1 MLPRM
6 SANVPSRPLPPPSA
20 PPSAPALPITHRHI
34 EIFRAVMTA
43 GSVTGAAQLL
53 FTSQPTVSRELARME
68 MLLGYALFERTPG
81 RVRPTARALALFDEV
96 QRAYQGLDQVVARA
110 QALGR
115 AEDERLRVLT
125 LPALAHA
132 LLPAASADW
141 LAAHPQAQLTLTP
154 QESPLLEEWMAA
166 QRFDLGLS
174 EVSAAVPGTQGE
186 TLAELDEVCVLPA
199 GHRLLERQ
207 VLTPADFADERFVG
221 LAADDPYRRQFD
233 AIFAAAGVRRREQ
246 LETHSAI
253 AVCAL
258 VQHGLGIALVN
269 PLTARACAGP
279 ALHVRPFSVS
289 VPFRIQA
296 LRPLNRPAHAL
307 TEDFVAALRRA
318 LAPALAEQNART
330 EDRPRPAFTPAAAP
344 GPAPGAVFPGM
355 SGEAA
360 DPRVAKAKRR

>member
-1 MLPRM
+1 MHCYAHAM
-6 SANVPSRPLPPPSA
+6 S
-20 PPSAPALPITHRHI
+20 LPITHRHI
-34 EIFRAVMTA
+34 EVFRAVMTA

-68 MLLGYALFERTPG
+68 SLLGYALFERAAG
-81 RVRPTARALALFDEV
+81 RLRPTARALSLFDEV

-115 AEDERLRVLT
+115 AEDEGLRVLT

-132 LLPAASADW
+132 LLPQASADW
-141 LAAHPQAQLTLTP
+141 LRQHPQARLTLTP

-174 EVSAAVPGTQGE
+174 EVTASVPGTRSE
-186 TLAELDEVCVLPA
+186 TLVELDEVCVLPA
-199 GHRLLERQ
+199 GHRLLEKS
-207 VLTPADFADERFVG
+207 VLTPSDFEGERFVS
-221 LAADDPYRRQFD
+221 LSAEDPYRRQFD
-233 AIFAAAGVRRREQ
+233 AIFSAAGVQRRLQ

-258 VQHGLGIALVN
+258 VQQGLGIALVN

-279 ALHVRPFSVS
+279 GLALRRFSVS

-296 LRPLNRPAHAL
+296 LRPVHRPAHAL
-307 TEDFVAALRRA
+307 ADDFIQAVKRA
-318 LAPALAEQNART
+318 LAPA
-330 EDRPRPAFTPAAAP
+330 
-344 GPAPGAVFPGM
+344 
-355 SGEAA
+355 AA
-360 DPRVAKAKRR
+360 DD

>member
-1 MLPRM
+1 M
-6 SANVPSRPLPPPSA
+6 S
-20 PPSAPALPITHRHI
+20 LPITHRHI
-34 EIFRAVMTA
+34 EVFRAVMTA

-68 MLLGYALFERTPG
+68 SLLGYALFDRTPG

-132 LLPAASADW
+132 LLPDASADW
-141 LAAHPQAQLTLTP
+141 LGRHPQAELTLTP

-166 QRFDLGLS
+166 QRFDIGLS
-174 EVSAAVPGTQGE
+174 EVSVAVPGTRSE

-207 VLTPADFADERFVG
+207 VLTPEDFEGERFVS
-221 LAADDPYRRQFD
+221 LSVEDPYRRQFD
-233 AIFAAAGVRRREQ
+233 AIFAAAGVRRRLQ
-246 LETHSAI
+246 METHSAI
-253 AVCAL
+253 AVCSL
-258 VQHGLGIALVN
+258 VQKNLGIALVN

-279 ALHVRPFSVS
+279 DLHLRPFSVS

-296 LRPLNRPAHAL
+296 LWPLHRATHAL
-307 TEDFVAALRRA
+307 TQDFIDAVKRA
-318 LAPALAEQNART
+318 LAPAMASQTASQASRGQGL
-330 EDRPRPAFTPAAAP
+330 
-344 GPAPGAVFPGM
+344 PGA
-355 SGEAA
+355 
-360 DPRVAKAKRR
+360 PRAQTAGKAKRR